1 MSLQAYLREN
11 GLGWGVMRSG
21 EGVGEASQRE
31 CGRSELPSELHEV
44 WGGNCWLECLLH
56 IVSYETSS
64 QVGEKTSQ
72 VNEQPFTNL

>member
-1 MSLQAYLREN
+1 
-11 GLGWGVMRSG
+11 MRSG

-56 IVSYETSS
+56 MVILQSFTS
-64 QVGEKTSQ
+64 G
-72 VNEQPFTNL
+72 